1 MDLLTKLK
9 VWATRKIA
17 PRNYYRIPA
26 GGMSSGGKWP
36 FSLSSSGRSRTI
48 SHYTTRRN
56 ARDAYHESMQARGVV
71 DRMADTVADTGLRLE
86 AAPDANVLGATAEEA
101 ESWSRDVESRFD
113 AWARSKKSHRS
124 ETINFYQSQR
134 SYQIFQHRDND
145 IFTRLY
151 YSGDK
156 DLLNPLQFEF
166 LDPDQIRGDA
176 YTTTGGP
183 QYNNDGIERD
193 ARGREVKYKVW
204 VKQLDSTFK
213 NVDIPAKSRSGR
225 LFMLHGFNA
234 EYAGQGRGYSRLAH
248 AIQEFENATD
258 LSSAHIKKAISQSQI
273 WGFVEPSADED
284 ADNPF
289 EGILTNYGAGPA
301 AEAFGSNPQPPDG
314 AQCVTT
320 ESLSPVTCHEVP
332 EATASVAGSMF
343 IANLLKGSKIKPFQ
357 NTAPADSYNEFVDSF
372 TAYLSA
378 SLSIPIEVLL
388 MRFGQNFSASR
399 GALLLFWRVVVI
411 WRVEMATDYL
421 DPIYEMWLAG
431 EIAAGR
437 ISAPG
442 WSDPRLRQAW
452 LKNSWI
458 GSPPPDIDPS
468 KVSKARLDN
477 LQAGVTTI
485 DRESRNHNGSSA
497 EANKAKLKREV
508 EGLPIMP
515 WTNADGGNPTA
526 QAEEENS

>member
-1 MDLLTKLK
+1 MNFFDKLR
-9 VWATRKIA
+9 ATVVRAIA
-17 PRNYYRIPA
+17 PRNYYRMPS

-36 FSLSSSGRSRTI
+36 FSLASSGRSRTI
-48 SHYTTRRN
+48 SHYTTRKN

-86 AAPDANVLGATAEEA
+86 AAPDANVLGITAEEA
-101 ESWSRDVESRFD
+101 ESWSRDIESRFD

-151 YSGDK
+151 YSSDK
-156 DLLNPLQFEF
+156 ELLNPLQFEF

-183 QYNNDGIERD
+183 QYSNDGIERD

-204 VKQLDSTFK
+204 LKQTDGKFK
-213 NVDIPAKSRSGR
+213 DVDIPAKSRSGR
-225 LFMLHGFNA
+225 LFMLHGFSA

-248 AIQEFENATD
+248 AIQEFENVTD
-258 LSSAHIKKAISQSQI
+258 LSAAHIKKAISQSQV

-301 AEAFGSNPQPPDG
+301 AEAFGSDPQPPES
-314 AQCVTT
+314 AQSVTA
-320 ESLSPVTCHEVP
+320 ESLALVNCYEVP
-332 EATASVAGSMF
+332 EATASVPGSMF

-357 NTAPADSYNEFVDSF
+357 NSAPSDNFNEFVDSF

-399 GALLLFWRVVVI
+399 GALLLFWRVVTI

-421 DPIYEMWLAG
+421 DPNYEMWLAG

-437 ISAPG
+437 VSAPG

-452 LKNSWI
+452 LKNSWV

-468 KVSKARLDN
+468 KVSKARKDN
-477 LQAGVTTI
+477 LEMGLTTI
-485 DRESRNHNGSSA
+485 DRESRNLNGSSA
-497 EANKAKLKREV
+497 AANKAKLQREV
-508 EGLPIMP
+508 DGLPTMP
-515 WTNADGGNPTA
+515 WTNVGVGNPTA